1 MKTTPKEKTMFRRK
15 FAIAASVLAVVAVS
29 GAAPSASAAVN
40 YSPLYWEL
48 LDRYA
53 SVEAT
58 WAPIRGVYGTSPECA
73 LAQQRGEPVACGEI
87 IAIMSPDGTFG
98 AGWVDDAAAP
108 DGWRGMLWTD
118 CITDPDLWLCWI

>member
-1 MKTTPKEKTMFRRK
+1 MNQRRHL
-15 FAIAASVLAVVAVS
+15 ALLASVVALA
-29 GAAPSASAAVN
+29 GATVEAPSASAAVT

-73 LAQQRGEPVACGEI
+73 LAQQQGEPIACGDMLV
-87 IAIMSPDGTFG
+87 IMNPDATFG
-98 AGWVDDAAAP
+98 HTGWIEDSAAP
-108 DGWRGMLWTD
+108 DGWRPINWTD
-118 CITDPDLWLCWI
+118 CIANPDLWACWW